1 MTIHKEGFATL
12 TITFIILAVIN
23 TAIFFLL
30 KSWIVLIFLLPA
42 SLIFFVFIASFFRN
56 PKREGFLHDNAI
68 IAPADGTIVAIEETE
83 EPEMLK
89 EKCIQVSIF
98 MSVFNVHINWFPVKG
113 TVLESIYHSGRFMVA
128 RLPKSSTENERTT
141 ILMETEKGIKI
152 VVRQIAGAIARRIVC
167 YANKNDN
174 VKQGDQLGFIK
185 FGSRVDIY
193 LPLNTRIDVKLGQKV
208 RGKQTILGW
217 FE

>member
-12 TITFIILAVIN
+12 TITFFILV
-23 TAIFFLL
+23 LL
-30 KSWIVLIFLLPA
+30 NAGIYLLSKTLFVLIFSIPGSLFF
-42 SLIFFVFIASFFRN
+42 LIFIACFFRN
-56 PKREGFLHDNAI
+56 PKREGFFHENAI
-68 IAPADGTIVAIEETE
+68 VAPADGTIVVVEETE

-98 MSVFNVHINWFPVKG
+98 MSIYNVHINWFPVNG
-113 TVLESIYHSGRFMVA
+113 AILESIHHSGNFMVA
-128 RLPKSSTENERTT
+128 KLPKSSTENERTT
-141 ILMETEKGIKI
+141 IFMENDKGVKI
-152 VVRQIAGAIARRIVC
+152 TVRQVAGAIARRIVC
-167 YANKNDN
+167 YANKNN
-174 VKQGDQLGFIK
+174 YAKQGEQMGFIK

-208 RGKQTILGW
+208 RGKQTIIGW